1 MCHGRG
7 AEGSIYFLDMTPGET
22 VYPKR
27 YVNLLCNLT
36 ATHVQKV
43 NGTCR

>member
-7 AEGSIYFLDMTPGET
+7 AEGSIYFLDMMPGET

-27 YVNLLCNLT
+27 YVKSPANLT

-43 NGTCR
+43 NRTCR